1 MARNGSGVYVLPAGQ
16 PVVTGAKISSAA
28 QNMLM
33 TDISTA
39 LTTSLATDGQT
50 AMSANLPMGNNK
62 ITGLSAG
69 TVATDAITLSQLNQG
84 ATALAASS
92 GASLVGFTAS
102 GTGAIIR
109 TLQNKG
115 RDVVSVKDFGAVG
128 DGVTDDT
135 AAFLAACL
143 SLGSKGGTVHYYDR
157 HLIDGNLVVPASIT
171 IKGPN
176 FFVGSPGTNASYPYG
191 VM

>member
-16 PVVTGAKISSAA
+16 PVVTGSKISSAA

-69 TVATDAITLSQLNQG
+69 TVATDAITLSPQHW
-84 ATALAASS
+84 
-92 GASLVGFTAS
+92 
-102 GTGAIIR
+102 IY
-109 TLQNKG
+109 G
-115 RDVVSVKDFGAVG
+115 RQPQRPFCSY
-128 DGVTDDT
+128 
-135 AAFLAACL
+135 AFLEL
-143 SLGSKGGTVHYYDR
+143 SESCYD
-157 HLIDGNLVVPASIT
+157 IT
-171 IKGPN
+171 
-176 FFVGSPGTNASYPYG
+176 
-191 VM
+191 